1 MFFMTTAVVSTA
13 FTAAAKPQGS
23 HARSNAF
30 MGHHKEHD
38 WHAKGERYIASSQID
53 PSKLERDL
61 LNSRLSLCQDTLSD
75 IEKTQARR
83 PRCAHCAQLRT
94 AVPALPSS
102 AHICPSPA
110 RAGALRTP
118 AQLCTLSV
126 PLLARRSPRL
136 APSATNAL

>member
-1 MFFMTTAVVSTA
+1 MMLLAQAMFLMTTAVVSTA

-23 HARSNAF
+23 YARSNAF
-30 MGHHKEHD
+30 MGHQHD
-38 WHAKGERYIASSQID
+38 WHAAGERYIASSQID
-53 PSKLERDL
+53 PSKLERDV
-61 LNSRLSLCQDTLSD
+61 LNSRLSARQDTRSD
-75 IEKTQARR
+75 IKKTQARR

-118 AQLCTLSV
+118 AQLC
-126 PLLARRSPRL
+126 
-136 APSATNAL
+136 